1 MMLKNQRRRKTSNR
15 FYESEMNRV
24 YRSIF
29 NKNISTKEINKY
41 YYLTLGDK
49 NRYTNETTFNIA
61 LGIKSKFIVKNWP
74 VDYWNR

>member
-1 MMLKNQRRRKTSNR
+1 
-15 FYESEMNRV
+15 MNRV

-74 VDYWNR
+74 VDYWRSLIENIFKI